1 MRQSYRI
8 SPLQEKRLYLL
19 KNKIYKT
26 KAYTYSC
33 NVKLIVRN
41 RYDNFEEVYNKISKE
56 Y

>member
-1 MRQSYRI
+1 MRETCRI

-33 NVKLIVRN
+33 NVNITLRI
-41 RYDNFEEVYNKISKE
+41 RYENIEKIQDKISKE

>member
-1 MRQSYRI
+1 MRETCRI

-33 NVKLIVRN
+33 NVNIELRI
-41 RYDNFEEVYNKISKE
+41 RYGNFEEIQNKISKE